1 MAELVKDKYLI
12 VIAGPTAIGKTSL
25 SIELA
30 NRLGCPI
37 LSFDSRQF
45 YKELTIGT
53 AKPSAD
59 ELAMAEHHFIDS
71 RSVEEVYTAGMFE
84 NDAILKLKDLFQNND
99 YCIAVGGSG
108 LYIDALCYGID
119 DIPSSEDLRKE
130 LYSRLQNEGL
140 SVLQEEVKKADPEY
154 FRTADMKN
162 PRRVMRALEVF
173 QLTAKPYSSFRSSRK
188 KERTFSTIWIGL
200 EMDLESLYER
210 INSRVESMIEDGLIK
225 EVKGLVKHRS
235 LKALKTVGYREIL
248 DYLDGKEELEKTVE
262 LIKRNTRRYARKQFT
277 WFRKNNEIK
286 WFDPKDKEAIFAL
299 IQAKTEN

>member
-188 KERTFSTIWIGL
+188 KERAFSTIWIGL
-200 EMDLESLYER
+200 EMDLELLYER